1 MYRASAWS
9 SAGMGS
15 SAFGTDELH
24 HSSSAL
30 LPPGDAIPTRP
41 LAQVWSSVS
50 ALGVGAFLLCKGFSC

>member
-1 MYRASAWS
+1 
-9 SAGMGS
+9 MGS

-50 ALGVGAFLLCKGFSC
+50 ALGVGAFLLCKGFSP

>member
-1 MYRASAWS
+1 MYRASSWS
-9 SAGMGS
+9 PAGMGI

-30 LPPGDAIPTRP
+30 FPPGDDIPKRL

-50 ALGVGAFLLCKGFSC
+50 VLGVGAFLL